1 MTAKD
6 IGRAVWSIES
16 HGLQLY
22 DEWSRFRA
30 KRPSAALITGIA
42 TESAFIS
49 SNGLKVLCRF
59 TDSHPSMTDRIFLLR

>member
-1 MTAKD
+1 MAAKD

-16 HGLQLY
+16 HGFQLY

-30 KRPSAALITGIA
+30 KRPSAALITGNV

-49 SNGLKVLCRF
+49 SDGLKVLSRF
-59 TDSHPSMTDRIFLLR
+59 TDSYPSMTDHIFLLR